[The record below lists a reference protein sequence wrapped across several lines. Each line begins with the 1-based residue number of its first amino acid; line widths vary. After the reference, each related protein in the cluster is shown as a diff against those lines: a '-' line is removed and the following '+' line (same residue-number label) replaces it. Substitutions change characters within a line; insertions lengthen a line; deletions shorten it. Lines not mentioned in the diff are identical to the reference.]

1 MIKLQVVDFINTH
14 PDTWEKILSEYPF
27 SIEIKWKDDYVLL
40 KYNQIESDFDEP
52 IVRECRGLILK
63 KEPFHFVN
71 QGLYG
76 VTFRPVCVP
85 FFKFFNAEEPNAT
98 DDLNKIIKNG
108 SKSGLIA
115 TDKVD
120 GSLIKVW
127 YDNGWRISTNGN
139 IDANDS
145 NLQFQTESLK
155 TYYDLFLQAKKN
167 SGLLFDN
174 LNPQY
179 TYMFELISP
188 YNRVVVRYTDTKLI
202 HIGTRNNITLQEEEQ
217 DIGVEKPRILFTS
230 NINNI
235 INYAKELEIKDNT
248 NYEGFVVRDY
258 EYNRVKVKS
267 PKYLELAY
275 LKGDGIYSTRKIID
289 IVLKNESDEILAYF
303 PEYKEDFD
311 KVSQRLAIYIENIKD
326 DLYWNML
333 PKFDD
338 FLSRA
343 RDGRRDYAS
352 QVINMTNKGIMFKAL
367 DDYSRGI
374 TIDNGEWLWKQLTSL
389 SLEFLEKEL
398 ERIQL

>member
-1 MIKLQVVDFINTH
+1 
-14 PDTWEKILSEYPF
+14 
-27 SIEIKWKDDYVLL
+27 
-40 KYNQIESDFDEP
+40 
-52 IVRECRGLILK
+52 
-63 KEPFHFVN
+63 
-71 QGLYG
+71 
-76 VTFRPVCVP
+76 
-85 FFKFFNAEEPNAT
+85 
-98 DDLNKIIKNG
+98 
-108 SKSGLIA
+108 
-115 TDKVD
+115 
-120 GSLIKVW
+120 
-127 YDNGWRISTNGN
+127 
-139 IDANDS
+139 
-145 NLQFQTESLK
+145 
-155 TYYDLFLQAKKN
+155 
-167 SGLLFDN
+167 
-174 LNPQY
+174 
-179 TYMFELISP
+179 MFELISP

-338 FLSRA
+338 FLSHA

-374 TIDNGEWLWKQLTSL
+374 TIDDGEWLWKQLTSL